1 MNEESKSKEISENS
15 AENTEE
21 VQEESILNRPRPKL
35 SIAKEKNQRPDA
47 PQPKPQTQTEAVKEK
62 VELTKQEQVAEK
74 VDIVKEKVSKAV
86 EVTKKKIDETLKG
99 GTSLKTAAKAIFSNS
114 KLTVASLTVVLSMV
128 LITIFSYHFISSWID
143 SLTAPFFDKDPLT
156 EGFFDYLYYFGWLIT
171 RMVFKAVAAM
181 VVFYIS
187 FIFSYTITSPL
198 YSFIS
203 VLAEDIYF
211 GKPEDATDFSLDI
224 IIEDVLQALKISG
237 MAIVCT
243 VFAFFVNFVPVI
255 GQITA
260 ITFYIVINSLML
272 IDFPASRRSW
282 DLKTKTLWVRQ
293 NLMTTLRIGSL
304 PTLISMIPLANNII
318 LAFCFPLF
326 VVHATMNFA
335 EVEKNRTD
343 KSIS

>member
-1 MNEESKSKEISENS
+1 
-15 AENTEE
+15 
-21 VQEESILNRPRPKL
+21 
-35 SIAKEKNQRPDA
+35 
-47 PQPKPQTQTEAVKEK
+47 
-62 VELTKQEQVAEK
+62 
-74 VDIVKEKVSKAV
+74 
-86 EVTKKKIDETLKG
+86 
-99 GTSLKTAAKAIFSNS
+99 
-114 KLTVASLTVVLSMV
+114 
-128 LITIFSYHFISSWID
+128 
-143 SLTAPFFDKDPLT
+143 
-156 EGFFDYLYYFGWLIT
+156 
-171 RMVFKAVAAM
+171 MVFKAVAAI

-187 FIFSYTITSPL
+187 FIFSYTVTSPL

-224 IIEDVLQALKISG
+224 MIEDVLQALKIAG
-237 MAIVCT
+237 MALVCT

-260 ITFYIVINSLML
+260 IAFYIVINSLML

-282 DLKTKTLWVRQ
+282 DLKTKTLWIRE

>member
-1 MNEESKSKEISENS
+1 MNDESKSKEIPENS
-15 AENTEE
+15 DET
-21 VQEESILNRPRPKL
+21 QEESIFNRPRQKL
-35 SIAKEKNQRPDA
+35 SIAKERNQKPETPSPPKHEMAIKEEEKKPDN
-47 PQPKPQTQTEAVKEK
+47 
-62 VELTKQEQVAEK
+62 VE
-74 VDIVKEKVSKAV
+74 IVKEKVSKAV

-99 GTSLKTAAKAIFSNS
+99 GTSLKTAAKAIFSNG
-114 KLTVASLTVVLSMV
+114 KLTVASLTVVLAMV
-128 LITIFSYHFISSWID
+128 LITIFSYHQISSWVD
-143 SLTAPFFDKDPLT
+143 SLTAPFFDKEPLT
-156 EGFFDYLYYFGWLIT
+156 EGFFDYIYYFGWLIT
-171 RMVFKAVAAM
+171 RMVFKAVAAI

-187 FIFSYTITSPL
+187 FIFSYTVTSPL

-224 IIEDVLQALKISG
+224 MIEDVLQALKIAG
-237 MAIVCT
+237 MALVCT

-260 ITFYIVINSLML
+260 IAFYIVINSLML

-282 DLKTKTLWVRQ
+282 DLKTKTLWIRE

>member
-1 MNEESKSKEISENS
+1 MNDESKSKEISENS
-15 AENTEE
+15 DET
-21 VQEESILNRPRPKL
+21 QEESIFNRPRQKL
-35 SIAKEKNQRPDA
+35 SIAKERNQKPETPPPPKHEMAIKEEEKKPDN
-47 PQPKPQTQTEAVKEK
+47 
-62 VELTKQEQVAEK
+62 VE
-74 VDIVKEKVSKAV
+74 IVKEKVSKAV

-99 GTSLKTAAKAIFSNS
+99 GTSLKTAAKAIFSNG
-114 KLTVASLTVVLSMV
+114 KLTVASLTVVLAMV
-128 LITIFSYHFISSWID
+128 LITIFSYHQISSWVD
-143 SLTAPFFDKDPLT
+143 SLTAPFFDKEPLT
-156 EGFFDYLYYFGWLIT
+156 EGFFDYIYYFGWLIT
-171 RMVFKAVAAM
+171 RMVFKAVAAI

-187 FIFSYTITSPL
+187 FIFSYTVTSPL

-224 IIEDVLQALKISG
+224 MIEDVLQALKIAG
-237 MAIVCT
+237 MALVCT
-243 VFAFFVNFVPVI
+243 VFAFFVNLVPVI

-260 ITFYIVINSLML
+260 IAFYIVINSLML

-282 DLKTKTLWVRQ
+282 DLKTKTLWIRE